1 MTYEEKRSKVIDMV
15 DDLYGDSGMAVL
27 NMMTDYI
34 SSEDWVNLYD
44 RLERDGAF
52 KEKEDD
58 SSPAMKE
65 ALDYVREQLAADEL
79 AEIRAQVDRSYR
91 YHMNPSDCVT
101 RDTMVMDLLEEYG
114 QENGLPEGWWMEQG
128 DIDDILLKL

>member
-27 NMMTDYI
+27 NMMLDYI

-52 KEKEDD
+52 EEKEDD
-58 SSPAMKE
+58 SNPAMKE